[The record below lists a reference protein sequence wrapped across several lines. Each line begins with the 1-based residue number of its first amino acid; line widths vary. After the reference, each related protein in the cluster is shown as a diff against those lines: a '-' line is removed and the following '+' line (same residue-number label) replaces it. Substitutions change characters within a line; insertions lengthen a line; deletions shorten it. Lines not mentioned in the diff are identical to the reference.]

1 MKRSTRVALIS
12 LTITSTYTAATFSQD
27 TSSGTDRDSNSFLE
41 EISIIGDQDDIT
53 RITGS
58 AYLINTE
65 QLETFSYSDIQRI
78 IREIPGVSIQIE
90 DGYGLRPNI
99 SIRGVATERSS
110 RITLLEDNILIA
122 PAPYAA
128 PSAYYFPTSG
138 RLNSVEVVKGPSAI
152 TQGPYTIGGALN
164 MISTPIPNQY
174 EGNILLETG
183 EDSTHRLHA
192 NYGGYSESG
201 FGFLLETH
209 NWSSDGFQQINRN
222 STDTGF
228 EVNDYTAKL
237 AYAPMHSK
245 SSVELKLQYVEQDSN
260 QSYLGLTD
268 SDFQQNAYQ
277 RYGISALDN
286 ITTEHKQIILRYN
299 YDYSATLGFTVAAY
313 NNEHAR
319 NWFKTEGIDLDG
331 STDADSLNRTSWSN
345 IINDINT
352 GSSRD
357 GFSSDALHQILSGEL
372 DTAVGSIDMRS
383 NNREY
388 YSRGVQFGFNWLGD
402 IWGATHTLEGSIRL
416 HRDEEDRMQYD
427 SSYQQI
433 AGNLVFNDI
442 GALGA
447 AGNRVQQA
455 QATAIYVY
463 DQIEI
468 GNWIFTPGIR
478 FEDIELERTNFLN
491 GEARD
496 FGDYR
501 KNDTQIWL
509 PGAGLAYQFDSGIT
523 LLAGVHKGF
532 TAPTNSPGVNPEEAL
547 NYEAG
552 IRFSN
557 SIIATELIGFY
568 SDYENI
574 LGICTASSGTDC
586 IIGDAFNGDA
596 ATVAGLEFILSSGFD
611 LDSGLVIPLML
622 SYTHIDGEFD
632 TDIASTDFFGD
643 VSAGD
648 PIPYIPE
655 NQLQFSVGLE
665 SAAWGIQ
672 ANANYIDEVCVRA
685 SCNNFEK
692 TDDTL
697 TIDLVANYQVNAA
710 LNLFSRI
717 ENIGAEENIMGRHPY
732 GARPNKD
739 RTISVGLRMNF

>member
-1 MKRSTRVALIS
+1 MKPNALTALIALS
-12 LTITSTYTAATFSQD
+12 LTNTYANSAYAQE
-27 TSSGTDRDSNSFLE
+27 DSNSFLE
-41 EISIIGDQDDIT
+41 EISIIGDQEDLT
-53 RITGS
+53 QITGS
-58 AYLINTE
+58 AYLIDTE

-78 IREIPGVSIQIE
+78 IREVPGVSIQIE

-110 RITLLEDNILIA
+110 RITLLEDNVLIA

-138 RLNSVEVVKGPSAI
+138 RMSSVEVVKGPSAI

-164 MISTPIPNQY
+164 MVSTPIPNQY

-183 EDSTHRLHA
+183 QDSTHRLHA

-209 NWSSDGFQQINRN
+209 NWSSDGFQQINGN
-222 STDTGF
+222 GNDTGF

-237 AYAPMHSK
+237 GYAPLNSK
-245 SSVELKLQYVEQDSN
+245 SSIELKLQYVEQDSN

-268 SDFQQNAYQ
+268 NDFQQNAYQ

-299 YDYSATLGFTVAAY
+299 YDYSDTLRFTAAAY

-331 STDADSLNRTSWSN
+331 SADADALSRTSWSN

-352 GSSRD
+352 GSARD
-357 GFSSDALHQILSGEL
+357 GFSSNDLHRILTGEL
-372 DTAVGSIDMRS
+372 DTPAGSIDMRA

-388 YSRGVQFGFNWLGD
+388 FSRGVQLGFNWLGD
-402 IWGATHTLEGSIRL
+402 IWGMSHRLEGSVRL
-416 HRDEEDRMQYD
+416 HRDEEDRLQYD
-427 SSYQQI
+427 SSYQQVNG
-433 AGNLVFNDI
+433 ALVLNDI

-447 AGNRVQQA
+447 AGNRIQEA
-455 QATAIYVY
+455 EATAIYIY
-463 DQIEI
+463 DQIEV
-468 GNWIFTPGIR
+468 GNWLFTPGIR
-478 FEDIELERTNFLN
+478 FEDIELERTNYLN
-491 GEARD
+491 GAARD
-496 FGDYR
+496 FDNYR
-501 KNDTQIWL
+501 RNDQQIWL
-509 PGAGLAYQFDSGIT
+509 PGAGIAYQFDTGLT
-523 LLAGVHKGF
+523 LLAGAHKGF
-532 TAPTNSPGVNPEEAL
+532 TAPTNSPGVNPEEAM

-552 IRFSN
+552 IRYSN
-557 SIIATELIGFY
+557 AVIYTELIGFY

-574 LGICTASSGTDC
+574 LGVCTSSSGTDC
-586 IIGDAFNGDA
+586 VIGDAFNGDA
-596 ATVAGLEFILSSGFD
+596 ATVQGLEFILSTNFDLGSGFN
-611 LDSGLVIPLML
+611 VPLTL
-622 SYTHIDGEFD
+622 SYTHINGEFD

-655 NQLQFSVGLE
+655 NQLQLSLGLE
-665 SAAWGIQ
+665 ANQWGIQ
-672 ANANYIDEVCVRA
+672 ANANFVDEVCVRA
-685 SCNNFEK
+685 SCGSFER

-697 TIDLVANYQVNAA
+697 TMDLIANYQVNPA
-710 LNLFSRI
+710 LNLYSRI
-717 ENIGAEENIMGRHPY
+717 ENITAEEDILGRHPY

-739 RTISVGLRMNF
+739 RTLSVGLRMDF